1 MACAF
6 IYLYCAYHKEQY
18 QKLQNF
24 KEIYIFVAQRSEP
37 LQIPETVKNNNKS
50 IYSPKGIDVYMWFS
64 LKQS

>member
-18 QKLQNF
+18 QKLHDF

-37 LQIPETVKNNNKS
+37 LHIPETVKNNNKS
-50 IYSPKGIDVYMWFS
+50 IYFPKRIDVCGF
-64 LKQS
+64 L